1 MENALEYFKSL
12 VDQDRCDVVLC
23 NLEHEIIYMN
33 PAAIKDYVKRGGAD
47 LIGRSLLA
55 CHNDKSKEMIKR
67 VVDWFAADKDHNIV
81 HTFFNEKQQKDIY
94 MIALRAE
101 DKLAEDLDEG
111 QYVVSE
117 DGHLIGYY
125 EKHEFRNRETMPFY
139 DLW

>member
-23 NLEHEIIYMN
+23 NLEHEVIYMN

-101 DKLAEDLDEG
+101 D
-111 QYVVSE
+111 
-117 DGHLIGYY
+117 GHLIGYY